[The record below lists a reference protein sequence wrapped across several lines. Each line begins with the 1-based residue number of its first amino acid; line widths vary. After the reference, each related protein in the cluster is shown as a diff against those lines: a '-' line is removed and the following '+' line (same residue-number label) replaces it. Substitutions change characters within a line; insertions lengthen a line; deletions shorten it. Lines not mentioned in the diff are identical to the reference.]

1 MKLKPSEDYYDLLDS
16 YKELHK
22 EEGKFRGI
30 SLVPLVPTL
39 FNIIKENNCKTLL
52 DYGCGKAI
60 PYSKKECK
68 SIGLKKPVQELCNL
82 DSFDLY
88 DPAYPK
94 YNKLS
99 KKKYDIVVCTDV
111 MEHIAEQDIDYVL
124 KDILSHS
131 KKTVFLNIS
140 CQPALKH
147 FKEGKFKGQ
156 NVHVSVFNGHWW
168 SDKVKNIWNNFQH
181 LKIYMV
187 CVGKDYTHIDCIKK
201 EKK

>member
-131 KKTVFLNIS
+131 KKAVFLNIS

-156 NVHVSVFNGHWW
+156 NVHISVFDGVWW
-168 SDKVKNIWNNFQH
+168 SDKVKNIWNKFKH

-187 CVGKDYTHIDCIKK
+187 CVGKDYTHVDCIKK
-201 EKK
+201 EKI

>member
-1 MKLKPSEDYYDLLDS
+1 MKLKPSKDYYDLLDS

-39 FNIIKENNCKTLL
+39 INVIKENNSKTLL

-82 DSFDLY
+82 DSFALY

-94 YNKLS
+94 YSKLT

-111 MEHIAEQDIDYVL
+111 MEHIAEQDIDWVL

-131 KKTVFLNIS
+131 KKAVFLNIS

-156 NVHVSVFNGHWW
+156 NVHVSVFHGTWW
-168 SDKVKNIWNNFQH
+168 SDKVKNIWNDFQR
-181 LKIYMV
+181 LKIYMI
-187 CVGKDYTHIDCIKK
+187 CVGKDYTHIECIKK
-201 EKK
+201 EKE

>member
-39 FNIIKENNCKTLL
+39 INITKENNCKTLL

-68 SIGLKKPVQELCNL
+68 SIGLRKPVQELCNL

-131 KKTVFLNIS
+131 KKAVFLNIS

-156 NVHVSVFNGHWW
+156 NVHISVFDGVWW
-168 SDKVKNIWNNFQH
+168 SDKVKNIWNKFKH

-187 CVGKDYTHIDCIKK
+187 CVGKDYTHVDCIKK
-201 EKK
+201 EKV

>member
-1 MKLKPSEDYYDLLDS
+1 MLKPSEDYYELLDS

-39 FNIIKENNCKTLL
+39 INVIKENNCKTLL

-111 MEHIAEQDIDYVL
+111 MEHIAEQDIDWVL

-147 FKEGKFKGQ
+147 FKKGKFKGQ
-156 NVHVSVFNGHWW
+156 NVHVSVFHGTWW
-168 SDKVKNIWNNFQH
+168 SDKVKNIWNKFKH

-187 CVGKDYTHIDCIKK
+187 CVGKDYTHVDCIKK
-201 EKK
+201 EKV

>member
-68 SIGLKKPVQELCNL
+68 SIGLRKPVQELCNL

-156 NVHVSVFNGHWW
+156 NVHISVFDGVWW
-168 SDKVKNIWNNFQH
+168 SDKVKNIWNKFKH

-187 CVGKDYTHIDCIKK
+187 CVGKDYTHVDCIKK
-201 EKK
+201 EKV

>member
-1 MKLKPSEDYYDLLDS
+1 MLKPSEDYYDLLDS

-156 NVHVSVFNGHWW
+156 NVHVSVFDGHWW

-201 EKK
+201 EEE

>member
-156 NVHVSVFNGHWW
+156 NVHISVFDGRWW
-168 SDKVKNIWNNFQH
+168 SDKVKNIWNKFKH
-181 LKIYMV
+181 LKIYII
-187 CVGKDYTHIDCIKK
+187 CVGKDYTHVDCIKK
-201 EKK
+201 EKV

>member
-131 KKTVFLNIS
+131 KKAVFLNIS

-156 NVHVSVFNGHWW
+156 NVHISVFDGNWW
-168 SDKVKNIWNNFQH
+168 SDKVKNIWNKFKH
-181 LKIYMV
+181 LKIYII
-187 CVGKDYTHIDCIKK
+187 CVGKNYTHVDCIKK
-201 EKK
+201 EKV

>member
-39 FNIIKENNCKTLL
+39 MNITKENNCKTLL

-68 SIGLKKPVQELCNL
+68 SIGLRKPVQELCNL
-82 DSFDLY
+82 NSFDLY

-156 NVHVSVFNGHWW
+156 NVHVSVFHGTWW
-168 SDKVKNIWNNFQH
+168 SDKVKNIWNKFKH

-187 CVGKDYTHIDCIKK
+187 CVGKDYTHVDCIKK
-201 EKK
+201 EKV

>member
-1 MKLKPSEDYYDLLDS
+1 MLKPSEDYYELLDS

-39 FNIIKENNCKTLL
+39 INVIKENNCKTLL

-131 KKTVFLNIS
+131 KKAVFLNIS

-147 FKEGKFKGQ
+147 FKKGKFKGQ
-156 NVHVSVFNGHWW
+156 NVHVSVFHGTWW
-168 SDKVKNIWNNFQH
+168 SDKVKNIWNKFKH

-187 CVGKDYTHIDCIKK
+187 CVGKDYTHVDCIKK
-201 EKK
+201 EKV

>member
-1 MKLKPSEDYYDLLDS
+1 MITQPSEDYYELINS
-16 YKELHK
+16 YKKLHK
-22 EEGKFRGI
+22 EKGKFQGI
-30 SLVPLVPTL
+30 SLIPLVPTL
-39 FNIIKENNCKTLL
+39 INITKENNCKTLL
-52 DYGCGKAI
+52 DYGCGKAV
-60 PYSKKECK
+60 PYMKKKCK
-68 SIGLKKPVQELCNL
+68 ELGIRRPIQELCNL

-94 YNKLS
+94 YNKLYN
-99 KKKYDIVVCTDV
+99 KKYDIVICTDV

-156 NVHVSVFNGHWW
+156 NVHVSVFDGHWW
-168 SDKVKNIWNNFQH
+168 SDKVKNIWNNFKH

-201 EKK
+201 EEE

>member
-1 MKLKPSEDYYDLLDS
+1 MLKPSEDYYELLDS

-39 FNIIKENNCKTLL
+39 INVIKENNCKTLL

-111 MEHIAEQDIDYVL
+111 MEHIAEQDIDWVL

-131 KKTVFLNIS
+131 KKAVFLNIS

-156 NVHVSVFNGHWW
+156 NVHVSVFHGTWW
-168 SDKVKNIWNNFQH
+168 SDKVKNIWNKFKH

-201 EKK
+201 EKV

>member
-1 MKLKPSEDYYDLLDS
+1 MLKPSEDYYELLDS

-39 FNIIKENNCKTLL
+39 INVIKENNSKTLL

-82 DSFDLY
+82 DSFALY

-94 YNKLS
+94 YSKLT

-111 MEHIAEQDIDYVL
+111 MEHIAEQDIDWVL

-131 KKTVFLNIS
+131 KKAVFLNIS

-156 NVHVSVFNGHWW
+156 NVHVSVFHGTWW
-168 SDKVKNIWNNFQH
+168 SDKVKNIWNDFQR
-181 LKIYMV
+181 LKIYMI
-187 CVGKDYTHIDCIKK
+187 CVGKDYTHIECIKK
-201 EKK
+201 EKE

>member
-1 MKLKPSEDYYDLLDS
+1 MKPSKEYYELIDA
-16 YKELHK
+16 YKIIHQ
-22 EEGKFRGI
+22 EEGKFKGI
-30 SLVPLVPTL
+30 SLTPLVPTL
-39 FNIIKENNCKTLL
+39 VNITKENNCKTLL
-52 DYGCGKAI
+52 DYGCGKAV
-60 PYSKKECK
+60 PYMKKKCK
-68 SIGLKKPVQELCNL
+68 ELGIRRPIQELCNL

-94 YNKLS
+94 YNKLYN
-99 KKKYDIVVCTDV
+99 KKYDIVICTDV

-124 KDILSHS
+124 TEILSHS

-156 NVHVSVFNGHWW
+156 NVHVSVFDGHWW
-168 SDKVKNIWNNFQH
+168 SDKIKNIWNNFQH

-187 CVGKDYTHIDCIKK
+187 CVGKDYTHVDCIKK
-201 EKK
+201 EEE

>member
-1 MKLKPSEDYYDLLDS
+1 MLKPSEDYYELLDS

-39 FNIIKENNCKTLL
+39 INVIKENNCKTLL

-111 MEHIAEQDIDYVL
+111 MEHIAEQDIDWVL

-147 FKEGKFKGQ
+147 FKKGKFKGQ
-156 NVHVSVFNGHWW
+156 NVHVSVFHGTWW
-168 SDKVKNIWNNFQH
+168 SDKVKNIWNDFQR
-181 LKIYMV
+181 LKIYMI
-187 CVGKDYTHIDCIKK
+187 CVGKDYTHIECIKK
-201 EKK
+201 EKE

>member
-39 FNIIKENNCKTLL
+39 INITKENKCKTLL

-131 KKTVFLNIS
+131 KKAVFLNIS

-156 NVHVSVFNGHWW
+156 NVHISVFDGVWW
-168 SDKVKNIWNNFQH
+168 SDKVKNIWNKFKH

-187 CVGKDYTHIDCIKK
+187 CVGKDYTHVDCIKK
-201 EKK
+201 EKI

>member
-1 MKLKPSEDYYDLLDS
+1 MITQPSEDYYELINS
-16 YKELHK
+16 YKKLHK
-22 EEGKFRGI
+22 EKGKFQGI
-30 SLVPLVPTL
+30 SLIPLVPTL
-39 FNIIKENNCKTLL
+39 INITKENNCKTLL
-52 DYGCGKAI
+52 DYGCGKAV
-60 PYSKKECK
+60 PYMKKKCK
-68 SIGLKKPVQELCNL
+68 ELGIRRPIQELCNL

-94 YNKLS
+94 YNKLYN
-99 KKKYDIVVCTDV
+99 KKYDIVICTDV

-156 NVHVSVFNGHWW
+156 NVHVSVFDGHWW

>member
-1 MKLKPSEDYYDLLDS
+1 MMLKPSEDYYDLLDS
-16 YKELHK
+16 YKKLHK

-39 FNIIKENNCKTLL
+39 MNITKENNCKTLL

-168 SDKVKNIWNNFQH
+168 SNKVKNIWNNFKH

-187 CVGKDYTHIDCIKK
+187 CVGKDYTHVDCIKK
-201 EKK
+201 EEE

>member
-156 NVHVSVFNGHWW
+156 NVHISVFHGTWW
-168 SDKVKNIWNNFQH
+168 SDKVKNIWNKFKH

-187 CVGKDYTHIDCIKK
+187 CVGKDYTHVDCIKK
-201 EKK
+201 EKV

>member
-1 MKLKPSEDYYDLLDS
+1 MLKPSEDYYELLDS

-39 FNIIKENNCKTLL
+39 INVIKENNCKTLL

-111 MEHIAEQDIDYVL
+111 MEHIAEQDIDWVL

-131 KKTVFLNIS
+131 KKAVFLNIS

-156 NVHVSVFNGHWW
+156 NVHVSVFHGTWW
-168 SDKVKNIWNNFQH
+168 SDKVKNIWNKFKH

-187 CVGKDYTHIDCIKK
+187 CVGKDYTHVDCIKK
-201 EKK
+201 EKV

>member
-1 MKLKPSEDYYDLLDS
+1 MITQPSEDYYELINS
-16 YKELHK
+16 YKKLHK
-22 EEGKFRGI
+22 EKGKFQGI
-30 SLVPLVPTL
+30 SLIPLVPTL
-39 FNIIKENNCKTLL
+39 INITKENNCKTLL
-52 DYGCGKAI
+52 DYGCGKAV
-60 PYSKKECK
+60 PYMKKKCK
-68 SIGLKKPVQELCNL
+68 ELGIRRPIQELCNL

-94 YNKLS
+94 YNKLYN
-99 KKKYDIVVCTDV
+99 KKYDIVICTDV

-156 NVHVSVFNGHWW
+156 NVHESVFNGHWW

>member
-1 MKLKPSEDYYDLLDS
+1 MITQPSEDYYELINS
-16 YKELHK
+16 YKKLHK
-22 EEGKFRGI
+22 EKGKFQGI
-30 SLVPLVPTL
+30 SLIPLVPTL
-39 FNIIKENNCKTLL
+39 INITKENNCKTLL
-52 DYGCGKAI
+52 DYGCGKAV
-60 PYSKKECK
+60 PYMKKKCTELG
-68 SIGLKKPVQELCNL
+68 IRKPIQELCNL

-94 YNKLS
+94 YNKLYN
-99 KKKYDIVVCTDV
+99 KKYDIVICTDV

-156 NVHVSVFNGHWW
+156 NVHVSVFDGHWW
-168 SDKVKNIWNNFQH
+168 SDKVKNIWNNFKH

-201 EKK
+201 EKE

>member
-39 FNIIKENNCKTLL
+39 MNITKENNCKTLL

-68 SIGLKKPVQELCNL
+68 SIGLRKPVQELCNL
-82 DSFDLY
+82 NSFDLY

-131 KKTVFLNIS
+131 KKAVFLNIS

-156 NVHVSVFNGHWW
+156 NVHISVFHGTWW
-168 SDKVKNIWNNFQH
+168 SDKVKNIWNKFKH

-201 EKK
+201 EKV

>member
-1 MKLKPSEDYYDLLDS
+1 MLKPSEDYYELLDS

-39 FNIIKENNCKTLL
+39 MKMIKENNCKTLL

-82 DSFDLY
+82 DSFALY

-94 YNKLS
+94 YSKLT

-111 MEHIAEQDIDYVL
+111 MEHIAEQDIDWVL

-131 KKTVFLNIS
+131 KKAVFLNIS

-156 NVHVSVFNGHWW
+156 NVHVSVFHGTWW
-168 SDKVKNIWNNFQH
+168 SDKVKNIWNDFQR
-181 LKIYMV
+181 LKIYMI
-187 CVGKDYTHIDCIKK
+187 CVGKDYTHIECIEK
-201 EKK
+201 EKE

>member
-1 MKLKPSEDYYDLLDS
+1 MMLKPSEDYYDLLDS

-68 SIGLKKPVQELCNL
+68 SIGLKKPVQELCKL

-131 KKTVFLNIS
+131 KKAVFLNIS

-156 NVHVSVFNGHWW
+156 NVHVSIFHGTWW
-168 SDKVKNIWNNFQH
+168 SDKVKNIWNKFKH
-181 LKIYMV
+181 LKIYIV
-187 CVGKDYTHIDCIKK
+187 CVGKNYTHVDCIKK
-201 EKK
+201 EKV

>member
-1 MKLKPSEDYYDLLDS
+1 MITQPSEDYYELINS
-16 YKELHK
+16 YKKLHK
-22 EEGKFRGI
+22 EKGKFQGI
-30 SLVPLVPTL
+30 SLIPLVPTL
-39 FNIIKENNCKTLL
+39 INITKENNCKTLL
-52 DYGCGKAI
+52 DYGCGKAV
-60 PYSKKECK
+60 PYMKKKCK
-68 SIGLKKPVQELCNL
+68 ELGIRRPIQELCNL

-94 YNKLS
+94 YNKLYN
-99 KKKYDIVVCTDV
+99 KKYDIVICTDV

-156 NVHVSVFNGHWW
+156 NVHVSVFDGHWW

-201 EKK
+201 EKE

>member
-1 MKLKPSEDYYDLLDS
+1 MLKPSEDYYDLLDS

-131 KKTVFLNIS
+131 KKAVFLNIS

-156 NVHVSVFNGHWW
+156 NVHISVFDGMWW
-168 SDKVKNIWNNFQH
+168 SDKVKNIWNKFKH

-187 CVGKDYTHIDCIKK
+187 CVGKDYTHVDCIKK
-201 EKK
+201 EKV

>member
-131 KKTVFLNIS
+131 KKAVFLNIS

-156 NVHVSVFNGHWW
+156 NVHISVFDGVWW
-168 SDKVKNIWNNFQH
+168 SDKVKNIWNKFKH

-187 CVGKDYTHIDCIKK
+187 CVGKDYTHVDCIKK
-201 EKK
+201 EKV

>member
-1 MKLKPSEDYYDLLDS
+1 MLKPSEDYYELLDS

-39 FNIIKENNCKTLL
+39 INVIKENNCKTLL

-94 YNKLS
+94 YNKLT

-111 MEHIAEQDIDYVL
+111 MEHIAEQDIDWVL

-147 FKEGKFKGQ
+147 FKKGKFKGQ
-156 NVHVSVFNGHWW
+156 NVHVSVFHGTWW
-168 SDKVKNIWNNFQH
+168 SDKVKNIWNKFKH

-187 CVGKDYTHIDCIKK
+187 CVGKDYTHVDCIKK
-201 EKK
+201 EKV

>member
-1 MKLKPSEDYYDLLDS
+1 MKLKPSEDYYELLTS
-16 YKELHK
+16 YKKLHK

-39 FNIIKENNCKTLL
+39 INVIKENNSKTLL

-156 NVHVSVFNGHWW
+156 NVHVSVFHGTWW
-168 SDKVKNIWNNFQH
+168 SDKVKNIWNNFQR
-181 LKIYMV
+181 LKIYII
-187 CVGKDYTHIDCIKK
+187 CVGKDYTHVDCIKK
-201 EKK
+201 EKE

>member
-1 MKLKPSEDYYDLLDS
+1 MITQPSEDYYELINS
-16 YKELHK
+16 YKKLHK
-22 EEGKFRGI
+22 EKGKFQGI
-30 SLVPLVPTL
+30 SLIPLVPTL
-39 FNIIKENNCKTLL
+39 INITKENNCKTLL
-52 DYGCGKAI
+52 DYGCGKAV
-60 PYSKKECK
+60 PYIKKKCTELG
-68 SIGLKKPVQELCNL
+68 IIKPIQELCNL

-94 YNKLS
+94 YNKLYN
-99 KKKYDIVVCTDV
+99 KKYDIVICTDV

-156 NVHVSVFNGHWW
+156 NVHVSVFDGHWW
-168 SDKVKNIWNNFQH
+168 SDKVKNIWNNFKH

-201 EKK
+201 EKE

>member
-39 FNIIKENNCKTLL
+39 INITKENKCKTLL

-68 SIGLKKPVQELCNL
+68 SIGLRKPVQELCNL

-156 NVHVSVFNGHWW
+156 NVHISVFDGNWW
-168 SDKVKNIWNNFQH
+168 SDKVKNIWNKFKH

-187 CVGKDYTHIDCIKK
+187 CVGKDYTHVDCIKK
-201 EKK
+201 EKV

>member
-1 MKLKPSEDYYDLLDS
+1 MLKPSEDYYELLDS

-39 FNIIKENNCKTLL
+39 INVIKENNSKTLL

-111 MEHIAEQDIDYVL
+111 MEHIAEQDIDWVL

-147 FKEGKFKGQ
+147 FKKGKFKGQ
-156 NVHVSVFNGHWW
+156 NVHVSVFHGTWW
-168 SDKVKNIWNNFQH
+168 SDKVKNIWNKFKH

-187 CVGKDYTHIDCIKK
+187 CVGKDYTHVDCIKK
-201 EKK
+201 EKV

>member
-1 MKLKPSEDYYDLLDS
+1 MLKPSEDYYDLLDS
-16 YKELHK
+16 YKKLHK

-39 FNIIKENNCKTLL
+39 INVIKENNSKTLL

-94 YNKLS
+94 YNKLY

-156 NVHVSVFNGHWW
+156 NVHVSVFHGTWW
-168 SDKVKNIWNNFQH
+168 SDKVKNIWNNFQR
-181 LKIYMV
+181 LKIYII
-187 CVGKDYTHIDCIKK
+187 CVGKDYTHVDCIKK
-201 EKK
+201 EKE

>member
-1 MKLKPSEDYYDLLDS
+1 MLKPSEDYYELLDS

-111 MEHIAEQDIDYVL
+111 MEHIAEQDIDWVL

-147 FKEGKFKGQ
+147 FKKGKFKGQ
-156 NVHVSVFNGHWW
+156 NVHVSVFHGTWW
-168 SDKVKNIWNNFQH
+168 SDKVKNIWNKFKH

-187 CVGKDYTHIDCIKK
+187 CVGKDYTHVDCIKK
-201 EKK
+201 EKV